1 LELEIILHNLSIFI
15 YNNMAKT
22 FLITL
27 TPTDSPGPF
36 NIYYNTISDATLIPA
51 SPSSSIKSSLLLG
64 IYVIVADD
72 VNNIYLENLA
82 NGCGNFEEVN
92 ISTPTPTPTVTLSGP
107 TLTPTP
113 TVTPSG
119 PTPTPTPTVIPS
131 GPTPTPTVTPSGP
144 TPTPTVTPS
153 GPTPTNTPTTT
164 EPPPPPTTTP
174 TTTTTYLA
182 NWYQLGNCGSD
193 ITEYSAEYQFGTFA
207 INDRVTSPG
216 GNTWVILGYI
226 FGNPAGLDLIITP
239 TGQQFCP

>member
-1 LELEIILHNLSIFI
+1 
-15 YNNMAKT
+15 MAKT

-107 TLTPTP
+107 T
-113 TVTPSG
+113 
-119 PTPTPTPTVIPS
+119 
-131 GPTPTPTVTPSGP
+131 PTPTPTVTPSGP
-144 TPTPTVTPS
+144 TPTPTTSSCDCYSVTN
-153 GPTPTNTPTTT
+153 PTEGALNV
-164 EPPPPPTTTP
+164 
-174 TTTTTYLA
+174 TYTRCTDGMEVIVGVPA
-182 NWYQLGNCGSD
+182 NSKVTMC
-193 ITEYSAEYQFGTFA
+193 
-207 INDRVTSPG
+207 VTSF
-216 GNTWVILGYI
+216 TTVYHE
-226 FGNPAGLDLIITP
+226 AGLDYPVMCGTC
-239 TGQQFCP
+239 TYDSDCGGCGT

>member
-1 LELEIILHNLSIFI
+1 
-15 YNNMAKT
+15 MAKT

-92 ISTPTPTPTVTLSGP
+92 ISTPTPTPT
-107 TLTPTP
+107 P
-113 TVTPSG
+113 TVTL
-119 PTPTPTPTVIPS
+119 S

-144 TPTPTVTPS
+144 TPTPT
-153 GPTPTNTPTTT
+153 NTPT
-164 EPPPPPTTTP
+164 ETP
-174 TTTTTYLA
+174 TETPPETSSCDCYSVTNPTEGALNVTYTRCTDGMEVIVGVPA
-182 NWYQLGNCGSD
+182 NSKVTMC
-193 ITEYSAEYQFGTFA
+193 
-207 INDRVTSPG
+207 VTSF
-216 GNTWVILGYI
+216 TTVYHE
-226 FGNPAGLDLIITP
+226 AGLDYPVMCGTC
-239 TGQQFCP
+239 TYDSDCGGCGT